1 MTPALRD
8 LVRSWACNSHDS
20 HLEVLLGH
28 PACTVHACMV
38 DVDRRQRTAGGPED
52 DGLRKCLP
60 YSNFPGNVN
69 FEVKESRRFKDSQ
82 NVFLGDRWRVTCS
95 NIYSA
100 FAWENERLA
109 SPLRAQRLPNN
120 ITGFVNDLLEVLILC
135 QSSSKHMRILRVRRS
150 LKSSNLTLHFKHYL
164 RISVNGPRLG
174 SHRMC
179 NTYPSS
185 ELQGNR

>member
-95 NIYSA
+95 NIFSA

-109 SPLRAQRLPNN
+109 FPQRLPNSIPGLWMTYEYDGPWSRQSWRCISN
-120 ITGFVNDLLEVLILC
+120 TTFAFLSTGLDLDRIGCAIRTLPLNCRETVNA
-135 QSSSKHMRILRVRRS
+135 
-150 LKSSNLTLHFKHYL
+150 
-164 RISVNGPRLG
+164 NG
-174 SHRMC
+174 RMGWNC
-179 NTYPSS
+179 I
-185 ELQGNR
+185 